1 MTQSTA
7 ATPAPPPGPDK
18 ANLYVL
24 SDEDMSIKYFS
35 GDADS
40 PPTLSFE
47 NTFYDKQYTGEE
59 VEVTETSLGSVVTV
73 YVDANPDLNVLTFSL
88 LVPDVNIENSEEEP
102 VTTIGIMVNSLT
114 SIGGPDL
121 VDGQLKF
128 YEVHNLTGTAAYDF
142 DFV

>member
-1 MTQSTA
+1 MTNSTA
-7 ATPAPPPGPDK
+7 AIPAPPPGPQE

-24 SDEDMSIKYFS
+24 SDEDMAIRYFS

-47 NTFYDKQYTGEE
+47 NALYDKQYTGEE

-88 LVPDVNIENSEEEP
+88 LVPDVNIKNSEEES
-102 VTTIGIMVNSLT
+102 VTTIGIMTNSLT

-121 VDGQLKF
+121 VDGQIDF
-128 YEVHNLTGTAAYDF
+128 YEAHTLVGTADYGF
-142 DFV
+142 M

>member
-47 NTFYDKQYTGEE
+47 NALYDKQYTGEE
-59 VEVTETSLGSVVTV
+59 VEVTETILGSVVTV

-88 LVPDVNIENSEEEP
+88 LVPDVNIENSEEES
-102 VTTIGIMVNSLT
+102 VTTIGIMTNSLT
-114 SIGGPDL
+114 SIAGPDL
-121 VDGQLKF
+121 VDGQIDF
-128 YEVHNLTGTAAYDF
+128 YEAHTLVGTADYGF
-142 DFV
+142 M